1 MALNFNLEY
10 SGNYRPS
17 LIVYPELISIYYPQI
32 GKEGVILWLVLAF
45 KAQQNLDIDTEVLAQ
60 EAQLSMSEFDEAFA
74 RIIQAGL
81 VSLSNK
87 DDGTQSLVI
96 HDPLP
101 AAELMP
107 SLQEETAVTTEEN
120 VPAIIEEPVVADP
133 FGDLLRY
140 YESKVG
146 WITPKICDELAK
158 WVDDGLTPAVI
169 SKAID
174 EMMKRADTPRFAYLN
189 AILLA
194 WHKNG
199 WHTLDDLEEV
209 RQKKESLE
217 GAPNAAAYNE
227 PDLDRIRKWKELY
240 PDEYDA

>member
-10 SGNYRPS
+10 SGECRPS
-17 LIVYPELISIYYPQI
+17 LAIYPELISIYYPQI

-45 KAQQNLDIDTEVLAQ
+45 KARQNLDIDTDVLAQ
-60 EAQLSMSEFDEAFA
+60 EARLSTQEFDEAFA

-81 VSLSNK
+81 VSLNDR

-101 AAELMP
+101 AAEVMP
-107 SLQEETAVTTEEN
+107 LLQAETAVTAEETPP
-120 VPAIIEEPVVADP
+120 VLVQEPVVEDP

-158 WVDDGLTPAVI
+158 WVDDGLAPAVI
-169 SKAID
+169 SEAID

-199 WHTLDDLEEV
+199 WHTLHDLEEV
-209 RQKKESLE
+209 KQKKQSLE